1 MIILEKVRY
10 KNLLSVGNT
19 FTEIELNKN
28 PTTLIVGKN
37 GSSKST
43 VIESITF
50 ALFKKAYRPINLPQ
64 LINSINEK
72 DCLVELEFS
81 INSTQW
87 MVRRGL
93 RPNIFELYR
102 DGQLLEQDASAI
114 DQQRWF
120 EQNVLKMN
128 YKTFIQI
135 VILGSSNY
143 VPFMQLPLASR
154 REIIED
160 LLDIRIF
167 SSMNLI
173 LKEKLKSL
181 KDDLKQ
187 LNVSEKHLHDKVV
200 MQRRFIEEIEK
211 ESNTRI
217 NEKQQRIDGLSQLID
232 KTIEVN
238 QKFEAQIDK
247 LNQQI
252 SDVSASSSKLKQLGT
267 LKGKISQKVGTINR
281 ELLFFQENSICPT
294 CTQNIEEDF
303 KTNKISEY
311 QKSSEEFS
319 NALNEINEAIE
330 SQEEKQRQFS
340 NLSNLIVQLNQKTHS
355 NNIQISTAQ
364 RQISELNEEIETI
377 QDSVQNRNTENEKLS
392 QIEEELLQIQTD
404 FLNKKDSLQYYEY
417 MASLLKD
424 GGVKTKIIR
433 KYLPIINQLIN
444 KYLNTMDMF
453 INFTFDE
460 EFNETINSPLYDNFS
475 YSSFS
480 EGQKQRINLS
490 ILWTFRELVKIKNS
504 TNVNLLVFDEILDS
518 SLDDAGIEEFIRI
531 VKYVFTDTN
540 TFIISHREGVT
551 EKFEHILEF
560 EKHGNFSH
568 LKNWHT

>member
-1 MIILEKVRY
+1 MITLEKVRY

-28 PTTLIVGKN
+28 PTTLIIGKN

-64 LINSINEK
+64 LVNSINERE
-72 DCLVELEFS
+72 CLVELEFS
-81 INSTQW
+81 TNQIKW

-93 RPNIFELYR
+93 KPNVFEIYR
-102 DGQLLEQDASAI
+102 NGQLLEQDASSI

-143 VPFMQLPLASR
+143 VPFMQLPLAQR

-167 SSMNLI
+167 SSMNVVV
-173 LKEKLKSL
+173 KEKLKSIR
-181 KDDLKQ
+181 DDLKQ
-187 LNVSEKHLHDKVV
+187 LHVQESHLHEKAV

-211 ESNTRI
+211 EGNTRI
-217 NEKQQRIDGLSQLID
+217 QEKQKRIEDLTGLID
-232 KTIEVN
+232 KTISDNEKIE
-238 QKFEAQIDK
+238 QKVQE
-247 LNQQI
+247 LGQQI
-252 SDVSASSSKLKQLGT
+252 VDNSSAEKLKQLGT
-267 LKGKISQKVGTINR
+267 LKGKLAQRISTTKR
-281 ELLFFQENSICPT
+281 DLKFFSENSVCPT
-294 CTQNIEEDF
+294 CTQHIDEEF
-303 KTNKISEY
+303 KQNKISEY
-311 QKSSEEFS
+311 QTTADELTGAFQE
-319 NALNEINEAIE
+319 LNDAIE
-330 SQEEKQRQFS
+330 KQEEKQQIFS
-340 NLSNLIVQLNQKTHS
+340 RLTQQIIQLNQRIHS
-355 NNIQISTAQ
+355 HNIQISHAQ
-364 RQISELNEEIETI
+364 KQISDLNEEIEAI
-377 QDSVQNRNTENEKLS
+377 QESIQNRNTENQKLTE
-392 QIEEELLQIQTD
+392 IEEELLKIQTD
-404 FLNKKDSLQYYEY
+404 FMRKKDSLQYYDY
-417 MASLLKD
+417 LSGLLKD
-424 GGVKTKIIR
+424 GGVKTRIIR

-460 EFNETINSPLYDNFS
+460 EFNESINSPLHDNFS

-504 TNVNLLVFDEILDS
+504 ANTNLLIFDEILDS
-518 SLDDAGIEEFIRI
+518 SLDESGIEEFIKI

-551 EKFEHILEF
+551 EKFDHIIEF
-560 EKHGNFSH
+560 EKQGNFSH
-568 LKNWHT
+568 IAYAT

>member
-1 MIILEKVRY
+1 MITLEKVRY

-43 VIESITF
+43 IIESITF

-64 LINSINEK
+64 LVNSINEK

-81 INSTQW
+81 TNSTKW

-93 RPNIFELYR
+93 KPNIFEIYR
-102 DGQLLEQDASAI
+102 EGQLLEQDASAV
-114 DQQRWF
+114 DQQKWF

-135 VILGSSNY
+135 VILGSGNY

-167 SSMNLI
+167 SSMNVI
-173 LKEKLKSL
+173 LKEKLKAV

-187 LNVSEKHLHDKVV
+187 LHTSEKHLHEKAV
-200 MQRRFIEEIEK
+200 MQRNFIEEIEK
-211 ESNTRI
+211 ESNNRI
-217 NEKQQRIDGLSQLID
+217 NEKQKRIEGLTTLIE
-232 KTIEVN
+232 KHLNEN
-238 QKFEAQIDK
+238 QKIEEAIQS
-247 LNQQI
+247 LQQQI
-252 SDVSASSSKLKQLGT
+252 VDVSNSSNKLKQLGT
-267 LKGKISQKVGTINR
+267 LKGKISQRIGSINKD
-281 ELLFFQENSICPT
+281 LNFFQQNSVCPT
-294 CTQNIEEDF
+294 CTQHIHEDF
-303 KTNKISEY
+303 KSNKISEY
-311 QKSSEEFS
+311 QKTSDELST
-319 NALNEINEAIE
+319 ALTEINEAID
-330 SQEEKQRQFS
+330 SQEKNQ
-340 NLSNLIVQLNQKTHS
+340 NLFVSVSQKIVQLNQKIHT
-355 NNIQISTAQ
+355 NNIQVSTAQ
-364 RQISELNEEIETI
+364 KQINDLNQEIESI
-377 QDSVQNRNTENEKLS
+377 QENIQNRNSENQKLS
-392 QIEEELLQIQTD
+392 QIEEDLLKVQNE
-404 FLNKKDSLQYYEY
+404 FLEKKDSLQYYEY
-417 MASLLKD
+417 MSNLLKD
-424 GGVKTKIIR
+424 GGVKTRIIR
-433 KYLPIINQLIN
+433 KYLPVINQLIN

-460 EFNETINSPLYDNFS
+460 EFNETINSPLHDNFS

-504 TNVNLLVFDEILDS
+504 TNVNLLLFDEILDS

-551 EKFEHILEF
+551 EKFEHVIEF
-560 EKHGNFSH
+560 EKQGNFSRISRA
-568 LKNWHT
+568 T

>member
-1 MIILEKVRY
+1 MITLEKVRY

-43 VIESITF
+43 IIESITF

-81 INSTQW
+81 TNSTKW

-93 RPNIFELYR
+93 KPNIFEIYR
-102 DGQLLEQDASAI
+102 EGQLLEQDASAV
-114 DQQRWF
+114 DQQKWF

-135 VILGSSNY
+135 VILGSGNY

-167 SSMNLI
+167 SSMNVV
-173 LKEKLKSL
+173 LKEKLKTV

-187 LNVSEKHLHDKVV
+187 LHTSEKHLHEKAV
-200 MQRRFIEEIEK
+200 MQRNFIEEIEK
-211 ESNTRI
+211 ESNNRI
-217 NEKQQRIDGLSQLID
+217 NEKQKRIESLSSLIE
-232 KTIEVN
+232 KHLNEN
-238 QKFEAQIDK
+238 QKIEEAIQS
-247 LNQQI
+247 LQQQVV
-252 SDVSASSSKLKQLGT
+252 DVSNSSNKLKQLGT
-267 LKGKISQKVGTINR
+267 LKGKISQRIGSINKD
-281 ELLFFQENSICPT
+281 LNFFQQNSVCPT
-294 CTQNIEEDF
+294 CTQHIDEDF
-303 KTNKISEY
+303 KSNKISEY
-311 QKSSEEFS
+311 QKTSDELST
-319 NALNEINEAIE
+319 ALTEINEAIE
-330 SQEEKQRQFS
+330 SQEKNQ
-340 NLSNLIVQLNQKTHS
+340 NLFVSVSQKIVQFNQKIHT
-355 NNIQISTAQ
+355 NNIQVSTAQ
-364 RQISELNEEIETI
+364 KQINDLNQEIESI
-377 QDSVQNRNTENEKLS
+377 QENIQNRNSENQKLS
-392 QIEEELLQIQTD
+392 QIEEDLLKVQNE
-404 FLNKKDSLQYYEY
+404 FLEKKDSLQYYEY
-417 MASLLKD
+417 MCNLLKD
-424 GGVKTKIIR
+424 GGVKTRIIR
-433 KYLPIINQLIN
+433 KYLPVINQLIN

-460 EFNETINSPLYDNFS
+460 EFNETINSPLHDNFS

-504 TNVNLLVFDEILDS
+504 TNVNLLLFDEILDS

-551 EKFEHILEF
+551 EKFEHVIEF
-560 EKHGNFSH
+560 EKQGNFSRISRA
-568 LKNWHT
+568 T

>member
-10 KNLLSVGNT
+10 KNLLSIGNT

-81 INSTQW
+81 INSTKW

-93 RPNIFELYR
+93 KPNIFELYR

-135 VILGSSNY
+135 VILGSGNY
-143 VPFMQLPLASR
+143 IPFMQLPLAQR

-167 SSMNLI
+167 SSMNVV
-173 LKEKLKSL
+173 LKEKLKTI

-187 LNVSEKHLHDKVV
+187 LNVSEKHLHDKAV
-200 MQRRFIEEIEK
+200 MQRRFIDEIEK

-217 NEKQQRIDGLSQLID
+217 NEKQQRIEGLSKVID
-232 KTIEVN
+232 KMINDNKTIES
-238 QKFEAQIDK
+238 QIQE

-252 SDVSASSSKLKQLGT
+252 SEVSASSNKLNQLGT
-267 LKGKISQKVGTINR
+267 LKGKISQRVGTINKDLR
-281 ELLFFQENSICPT
+281 FFQENSICPT
-294 CTQNIEEDF
+294 CTQNIDEEF
-303 KTNKISEY
+303 KTNKITEY

-319 NALNEINEAIE
+319 GALSEINDAIT

-340 NLSNLIVQLNQKTHS
+340 ALSQQIVKLNQKISSH
-355 NNIQISTAQ
+355 NIQISTAQ
-364 RQISELNEEIETI
+364 KQISELNEEIESI
-377 QDSVQNRNTENEKLS
+377 QENVQNRSTENEKLS
-392 QIEEELLQIQTD
+392 QIEEELLQVQTD

-460 EFNETINSPLYDNFS
+460 EFNETINSPLHDNFS

-504 TNVNLLVFDEILDS
+504 TNVNLLLFDEILDS

-560 EKHGNFSH
+560 EKQGNFSRIS
-568 LKNWHT
+568 NIT

>member
-1 MIILEKVRY
+1 MITLEKVRY

-28 PTTLIVGKN
+28 PTTLIIGKN

-64 LINSINEK
+64 LVNSINERE
-72 DCLVELEFS
+72 CLVELEFS
-81 INSTQW
+81 TNQIKW

-93 RPNIFELYR
+93 KPNVFEIYR
-102 DGQLLEQDASAI
+102 NGQLLEQDASAI

-143 VPFMQLPLASR
+143 VPFMQLPLAQR

-167 SSMNLI
+167 SSMNVVV
-173 LKEKLKSL
+173 KEKLKTI

-187 LNVSEKHLHDKVV
+187 LHIQESHLHEKAV

-211 ESNTRI
+211 EGNTRI
-217 NEKQQRIDGLSQLID
+217 NEKQKKIEDLTRLID
-232 KTIEVN
+232 KTISDNEKIE
-238 QKFEAQIDK
+238 QKVQE
-247 LNQQI
+247 LGQQI
-252 SDVSASSSKLKQLGT
+252 VDNSSAEKLKQLGT
-267 LKGKISQKVGTINR
+267 LKGKLAQRISTTKR
-281 ELLFFQENSICPT
+281 DLKFFSENSVCPT
-294 CTQNIEEDF
+294 CTQHIDEEF
-303 KTNKISEY
+303 KQNKISEY
-311 QKSSEEFS
+311 QTTADELTGAFQE
-319 NALNEINEAIE
+319 LNDAIE
-330 SQEEKQRQFS
+330 KQEEKQQIFS
-340 NLSNLIVQLNQKTHS
+340 RLTQQIIQLNQRIHS
-355 NNIQISTAQ
+355 HNIQISHAQ
-364 RQISELNEEIETI
+364 KQISDLNEEIESI
-377 QDSVQNRNTENEKLS
+377 QESIQNRNSENQKLS
-392 QIEEELLQIQTD
+392 EIEEELLQVQTD
-404 FLNKKDSLQYYEY
+404 FMKKKDSLQYYDF
-417 MASLLKD
+417 MSGLLKD
-424 GGVKTKIIR
+424 GGVKTRIIR

-460 EFNETINSPLYDNFS
+460 EFNESINSPLHDNFS

-504 TNVNLLVFDEILDS
+504 TNVNLLLFDEILDS

-560 EKHGNFSH
+560 EKQGNFSRIS
-568 LKNWHT
+568 NIT

>member
-1 MIILEKVRY
+1 MITLEKVRY

-43 VIESITF
+43 IIESITF

-64 LINSINEK
+64 LVNSINEK

-81 INSTQW
+81 TNSTKW

-93 RPNIFELYR
+93 KPNIFEIYR
-102 DGQLLEQDASAI
+102 EGQLLEQDASAV
-114 DQQRWF
+114 DQQKWF

-135 VILGSSNY
+135 VILGSGNY

-167 SSMNLI
+167 SSMNVI
-173 LKEKLKSL
+173 LKEKLKTV

-187 LNVSEKHLHDKVV
+187 LHTSEKHLHEKAV
-200 MQRRFIEEIEK
+200 MQRNFIEEIEK
-211 ESNTRI
+211 ESNNRI
-217 NEKQQRIDGLSQLID
+217 NEKQKRIEGLTTLIE
-232 KTIEVN
+232 KHLNVN
-238 QKFEAQIDK
+238 QKIEEAIQN

-252 SDVSASSSKLKQLGT
+252 VDVSNSSNKLKQLGT
-267 LKGKISQKVGTINR
+267 LKGKISQRIGSINKD
-281 ELLFFQENSICPT
+281 LNFFQQNSVCPT
-294 CTQNIEEDF
+294 CTQHIDEDF
-303 KTNKISEY
+303 KSNKISEY
-311 QKSSEEFS
+311 QKTSDELTT
-319 NALNEINEAIE
+319 ALTEINEAIE
-330 SQEEKQRQFS
+330 SQEKNQ
-340 NLSNLIVQLNQKTHS
+340 NLFVSVSQQIVQLNQKIHT
-355 NNIQISTAQ
+355 NNIQVSTAQ
-364 RQISELNEEIETI
+364 KQINDLNQEIESI
-377 QDSVQNRNTENEKLS
+377 QENIQNRNSENQKLS
-392 QIEEELLQIQTD
+392 QIEEDLLKVQNE
-404 FLNKKDSLQYYEY
+404 FLEKKDSLQYYEY
-417 MASLLKD
+417 MSNLLKD
-424 GGVKTKIIR
+424 GGVKTRIIR
-433 KYLPIINQLIN
+433 KYLPVINQLIN

-460 EFNETINSPLYDNFS
+460 EFNETINSPLHDNFS

-504 TNVNLLVFDEILDS
+504 TNVNLLLFDEILDS

-551 EKFEHILEF
+551 EKFEHVIEF
-560 EKHGNFSH
+560 EKQGNFSRISRA
-568 LKNWHT
+568 T

>member
-1 MIILEKVRY
+1 MIVLEKVRY
-10 KNLLSVGNT
+10 KNLLSIGNT
-19 FTEIELNKN
+19 LIEIELNKN

-43 VIESITF
+43 IIEAITF

-64 LINSINEK
+64 LVNSINEK
-72 DCLVELEFS
+72 DCVVELEFS
-81 INSTQW
+81 IKQTRW

-93 RPNIFELYR
+93 KPNLFEIYR
-102 DGQLLEQDASAI
+102 DGQLIEQDASAV
-114 DQQRWF
+114 DQQKWF
-120 EQNVLKMN
+120 EQSVLKMN

-167 SSMNLI
+167 SSMNVI
-173 LKEKLKSL
+173 VKEKLKTI
-181 KDDLKQ
+181 KDDLKR
-187 LNVSEKHLHDKVV
+187 LNLTEKHLHEKVV

-217 NEKQQRIDGLSQLID
+217 NEKQKRITDLTELTTRLIQ
-232 KTIEVN
+232 EN
-238 QKFEAQIDK
+238 QKIEEDIE
-247 LNQQI
+247 NQNVQI
-252 SDVSASSSKLKQLGT
+252 SDSTNTSNKLKQLGT
-267 LKGKISQKVGTINR
+267 LKGKISQRIGSINKY
-281 ELLFFQENSICPT
+281 LLFFQENSVCPT
-294 CTQNIEEDF
+294 CTQHIDEEF
-303 KTNKISEY
+303 KLSKIKEY
-311 QKSSEEFS
+311 QNTSEELSKAFS
-319 NALNEINEAIE
+319 EINEAIE
-330 SQEEKQRQFS
+330 SQEKKQ
-340 NLSNLIVQLNQKTHS
+340 IVFNKITQKILQLNQRVHT

-364 RQISELNEEIETI
+364 TQINELNSEIESI
-377 QDSVQNRNTENEKLS
+377 QENVKNRNSETEKLS
-392 QIEEELLQIQTD
+392 ELEKELLNLQTE
-404 FLNKKDSLQYYEY
+404 FLNKKDSFQYYEY
-417 MASLLKD
+417 MFSLLKD
-424 GGVKTKIIR
+424 GGVKTRIIR
-433 KYLPIINQLIN
+433 KYLPIINELIN

-460 EFNETINSPLYDNFS
+460 EFNETINSPLHDNFS

-504 TNVNLLVFDEILDS
+504 TNTNLLIFDEILDS
-518 SLDDAGIEEFIRI
+518 SLDDSGIEEFIRI

-540 TFIISHREGVT
+540 TFIISHRDGVM
-551 EKFEHILEF
+551 EKFEYVIEF
-560 EKHGNFSH
+560 EKQGNFSRISQIS
-568 LKNWHT
+568 

>member
-1 MIILEKVRY
+1 MITLEKVRY

-43 VIESITF
+43 IIESITF

-64 LINSINEK
+64 LVNSINEK

-81 INSTQW
+81 TNSTKW

-93 RPNIFELYR
+93 KPNIFEIFR
-102 DGQLLEQDASAI
+102 GGQLLEQDASAI
-114 DQQRWF
+114 DQQKWF

-135 VILGSSNY
+135 VILGSGNY

-167 SSMNLI
+167 SSMNVI
-173 LKEKLKSL
+173 LKEKLKTV

-187 LNVSEKHLHDKVV
+187 LHTSEKHLHEKAV
-200 MQRRFIEEIEK
+200 MQRNFIEEIEK
-211 ESNTRI
+211 ESNNRI
-217 NEKQQRIDGLSQLID
+217 NEKQKRIEGLTTLIE
-232 KTIEVN
+232 KHLNEN
-238 QKFEAQIDK
+238 QKIEEAIQS
-247 LNQQI
+247 LQQQI
-252 SDVSASSSKLKQLGT
+252 VDVSNSSNKLKQLGT
-267 LKGKISQKVGTINR
+267 LKGKISQRIGSINKD
-281 ELLFFQENSICPT
+281 LNFFQQNSVCPT
-294 CTQNIEEDF
+294 CTQHIHEDF
-303 KTNKISEY
+303 KSNKISEY
-311 QKSSEEFS
+311 QKTSDELST
-319 NALNEINEAIE
+319 ALTEINEAID
-330 SQEEKQRQFS
+330 SQEKNQ
-340 NLSNLIVQLNQKTHS
+340 NLFVSVSQKIVQLNQKIHT
-355 NNIQISTAQ
+355 NNIQVSTAQ
-364 RQISELNEEIETI
+364 KQINDLNQEIESI
-377 QDSVQNRNTENEKLS
+377 QENIQNRNSENQKLS
-392 QIEEELLQIQTD
+392 QIEEDLLKVQNE
-404 FLNKKDSLQYYEY
+404 FLEKKDSLQYYEY
-417 MASLLKD
+417 MSNLLKD
-424 GGVKTKIIR
+424 GGVKTRIIR
-433 KYLPIINQLIN
+433 KYLPVINQLIN

-460 EFNETINSPLYDNFS
+460 EFNETINSPLHDNFS

-504 TNVNLLVFDEILDS
+504 TNVNLLLFDEILDS

-551 EKFEHILEF
+551 EKFEHVIEF
-560 EKHGNFSH
+560 EKQGNFSRISRA
-568 LKNWHT
+568 T